1 MYFWETVEVMNYSSE
16 QSMWVVSFD
25 DKEQAKVKRL
35 NVCFDTEDPKKFVDR
50 FIRAIVDRIY
60 MDSNI
65 RYNFY
70 INAMPNK
77 DISELSEASSRRII
91 ENARN
96 TRKLKEAGDLSVD
109 VEIDSLNSLYSRT
122 MNKILFNKYLEDN
135 RDNNLIPNRLI
146 FNPEETT
153 APEAPPDGMI
163 YIERVEYNYEPKGSS
178 YSYPSSKDFS
188 EVFKEF
194 CLSTIFTKSSAI
206 KGLHEIRMLSDDI
219 KKKDIFNLKFQSE
232 VKMEEFKHAQETST
246 QQLLYSL
253 KIQWINDIVRIIQNK
268 FTEEDEGW
276 FNLKNANPMNYSVG
290 KLKSFM
296 NLVKLEMQDSL
307 KYLIVENFNNYVTFI
322 QSFIPKEVKITDEN
336 DVVNI
341 FENEII
347 DSKAPEDFKK
357 KIQPFFHVDL
367 KISEK
372 DIVYSYGAQH
382 FARCTCRV
390 FKGTLDELSKIPD
403 IESKVL
409 DNKFKKRIDTFLE
422 APQLPK
428 TKPIEPDPKAVPKR
442 YMDENAWVW
451 DLYEELE
458 KAMAKAV
465 KP

>member
-1 MYFWETVEVMNYSSE
+1 
-16 QSMWVVSFD
+16 
-25 DKEQAKVKRL
+25 
-35 NVCFDTEDPKKFVDR
+35 
-50 FIRAIVDRIY
+50 
-60 MDSNI
+60 
-65 RYNFY
+65 
-70 INAMPNK
+70 
-77 DISELSEASSRRII
+77 
-91 ENARN
+91 
-96 TRKLKEAGDLSVD
+96 
-109 VEIDSLNSLYSRT
+109 LYSRT

-153 APEAPPDGMI
+153 APEAPPEGMI

-307 KYLIVENFNNYVTFI
+307 KYLIVENFNNYVAFI

-341 FENEII
+341 FDNEII